1 MNLIVESWKEFINL
15 IKEVWKPMGLMTV
28 VMSIGIVIISLVMPP
43 QPTLISWIVLGVL
56 LTITVGATLFT
67 MVFYAKWEEGRRQKK
82 TIGGNNG

>member
-28 VMSIGIVIISLVMPP
+28 VMSIGIVIISLIMPP